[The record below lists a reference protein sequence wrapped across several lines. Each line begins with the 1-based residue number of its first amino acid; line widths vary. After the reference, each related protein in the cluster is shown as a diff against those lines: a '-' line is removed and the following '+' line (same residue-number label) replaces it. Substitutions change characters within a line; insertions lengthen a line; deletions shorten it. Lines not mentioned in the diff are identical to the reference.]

1 MAPALRSL
9 SQNGH
14 RPLSDVTSGIRE
26 GESLGACDRPK
37 DSTLCYDT
45 VRIKAE
51 GTGVKVSSPRRS
63 APSRSRQPEN
73 GISYKTPESVVKAF
87 KQ

>member
-1 MAPALRSL
+1 MAPPLRLL

-14 RPLSDVTSGIRE
+14 RPLSDVTSGIGE
-26 GESLGACDRPK
+26 GESPGACDRPR

-51 GTGVKVSSPRRS
+51 GTGVKVRNPRRS
-63 APSRSRQPEN
+63 VPSCSRPPEN